1 MGIELVGA
9 EPSGGDLCLIEAAG
23 AGDGQNKML
32 ADAGQRRQCLLR
44 GVCQGEGGGEPG
56 VLGRHLAQ
64 AAVEGAGEGL
74 SAGELP
80 IAECQRLPAAQPC
93 GGVRFRLLRPQIQR
107 QGHVLTNGIAGDLED
122 GGAADAVLGEENFS
136 VVLRQHLPAPPQSN
150 AGGVFHALQGAG
162 IGGIGLELHQR
173 RGQSR
178 AVVAQQGQPIR
189 LSLQRQTQHI
199 QHGIGG
205 VGAGIQLAIG
215 LLHRDKAQLVE
226 KAQRFRHREG
236 LQRRAAEVRVGSVV
250 VSRGGMAVGEVA
262 PALPLQQRHPV
273 PGVGEG
279 RQRRHQAGGPAADDA
294 DLTHGAVPPA
304 ACG

>member
-1 MGIELVGA
+1 M
-9 EPSGGDLCLIEAAG
+9 
-23 AGDGQNKML
+23 
-32 ADAGQRRQCLLR
+32 
-44 GVCQGEGGGEPG
+44 
-56 VLGRHLAQ
+56 
-64 AAVEGAGEGL
+64 
-74 SAGELP
+74 
-80 IAECQRLPAAQPC
+80 
-93 GGVRFRLLRPQIQR
+93 
-107 QGHVLTNGIAGDLED
+107 
-122 GGAADAVLGEENFS
+122 
-136 VVLRQHLPAPPQSN
+136 VLRQHLPAPPQSN

-173 RGQSR
+173 RGQRR
-178 AVVAQQGQPIR
+178 AVVAQPLGQPIAVQHAAHLAAGGAACGQNDAVHAPEDLTALQRHGKALPPALQGGDGVAGPQGQPIR

-205 VGAGIQLAIG
+205 VGAGIQLAVG

-226 KAQRFRHREG
+226 KAQCFRHRKG

-262 PALPLQQRHPV
+262 PAVAGGQQLAAYPALPLQQRHPV
-273 PGVGEG
+273 PGVGES